1 MIEKSRIYFIKA
13 SMDKYS
19 KASMDKYRDFIG
31 LYNKYINE
39 FIVILQ
45 NY

>member
-1 MIEKSRIYFIKA
+1 MAEKSRIYFIKA
-13 SMDKYS
+13 SMDKY
-19 KASMDKYRDFIG
+19 RNFIG